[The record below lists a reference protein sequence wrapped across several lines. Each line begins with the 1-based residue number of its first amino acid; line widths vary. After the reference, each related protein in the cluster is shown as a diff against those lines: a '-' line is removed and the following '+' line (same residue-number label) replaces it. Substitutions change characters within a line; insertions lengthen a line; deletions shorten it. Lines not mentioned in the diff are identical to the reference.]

1 MKQTF
6 WSNQKAEAE
15 QGGLGAILAI
25 IGAVVVAVV
34 YFALVPMLGS
44 KIDDAADV
52 PTGSQ
57 WNKSTN
63 DDIATGYELWGDVG
77 GMIGI
82 AFIIAIVAVIL
93 YMLRTGF

>member
-1 MKQTF
+1 MKHTF
-6 WSNQKAEAE
+6 WKNEKAEAE
-15 QGGLGAILAI
+15 AGGLGAILAI
-25 IGAVVVAVV
+25 IGAVVV
-34 YFALVPMLGS
+34 
-44 KIDDAADV
+44 DV

-93 YMLRTGF
+93 FMLRTGF